1 MQYPEST
8 KPTMRAL
15 MVSPGS
21 PGRID
26 IQDVARPSVL
36 SGEVLVDVHAVS
48 LNRGEMRALRA
59 ADPGIIPGW
68 DFAGVL
74 LEHASDELRA
84 GSRVLGIVEHGAWA
98 ESVAVR
104 RDWIAAIPDGV
115 TFAQAAALPTAALT
129 ALRTLRLG
137 GATVG
142 DRVLITG
149 ASGGVGQ
156 FAVQLAAQAGA
167 MVTALVSKDT
177 DAEMIRAIG
186 AEHVVSNIEHL
197 HERFDVIIES
207 VGGQV
212 LGGALSMLDPRGRLV
227 AFGNT
232 SDEPSTFNVRDVYNG
247 ALVKILGFEL
257 FFDPLPFGRD
267 LAVLLDLTVRGEL
280 NPHVAGVLPWEDMA
294 IALDRLGSRT
304 VGGKLILTIRS

>member
-1 MQYPEST
+1 MQHSPPGTS
-8 KPTMRAL
+8 TMRAL
-15 MVSPGS
+15 AVSPEA
-21 PGRID
+21 PRRIA
-26 IQDVARPSVL
+26 IQHVPMPLVDPD
-36 SGEVLVDVHAVS
+36 EVLVEVHAIS
-48 LNRGEMRALRA
+48 LNRGEMRALRTA
-59 ADPGIIPGW
+59 TPGTIPGW

-74 LEHASDELRA
+74 LEDVSDELRA

-98 ESVAVR
+98 EMVAVR
-104 RDWIAAIPDGV
+104 RDAIAAIPDEV

-137 GATVG
+137 TMGLG
-142 DRVLITG
+142 DHVLITG

-167 MVTALVSKDT
+167 TVTALVST
-177 DAEMIRAIG
+177 GTEAGLLEGIG
-186 AEHVVSNIEHL
+186 AKHVVTDIEQVRD
-197 HERFDVIIES
+197 RFDVIIES

-212 LGGALSMLDPRGRLV
+212 LGRALSLLDSRGRLV
-227 AFGNT
+227 AFGNS

-267 LAVLLDLTVRGEL
+267 LEKLLEL
-280 NPHVAGVLPWEDMA
+280 VGNGALLPHVAQVLPWDDMA
-294 IALDRLGSRT
+294 TALDRLGNRAA
-304 VGGKLILTIRS
+304 GGKLILTIKN